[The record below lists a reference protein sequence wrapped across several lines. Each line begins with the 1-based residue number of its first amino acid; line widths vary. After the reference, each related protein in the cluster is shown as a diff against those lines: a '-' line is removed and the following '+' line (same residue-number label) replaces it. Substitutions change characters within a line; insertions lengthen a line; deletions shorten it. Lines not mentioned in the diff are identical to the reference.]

1 MSNANAIQIGG
12 THYSGGS
19 YQHWDLSTDLRL
31 RHLEGAATKY
41 LSRFGNKAGESAY
54 KDLSKTRHY
63 VVKLIEVYNEGR
75 ISTQNANLGHHLVDE
90 IRVNAS
96 LTRFLSTLSGPP
108 ASQDAQS
115 AITLLCT
122 WKGTQD
128 LSHALELIDLMLDEY
143 NTDAP
148 TSGETAHIKE
158 RNE

>member
-1 MSNANAIQIGG
+1 MKANEMQVGG
-12 THYSGGS
+12 DHYKGGD
-19 YQHWDLSTDLRL
+19 YNHWDMATDLHL

-41 LSRFGNKAGESAY
+41 LSRFGNKEGESAF
-54 KDLSKTRHY
+54 KDLSKARHY

-115 AITLLCT
+115 VITLLCT

-128 LSHALELIDLMLDEY
+128 LSHALELIDLLIDEY
-143 NTDAP
+143 DNDVPAID
-148 TSGETAHIKE
+148 ETAHTKE
-158 RNE
+158 RTE